1 MERTFDPSR
10 DILAAILRRPLF
22 FATVMLLCLVL
33 GVLYFVKTA
42 PTYQSTAELLVQ
54 SRQSPAFSSETI
66 QDRADS
72 GEITT
77 EGHTQILLSPELVK
91 RTINKIGRKNLPSF
105 QGHALPVDFA
115 LENLSVDEKE
125 LGSGVLIVKFRSKDP
140 DECHK
145 FVAVLVDQYFAF
157 LDEATKSI
165 SDETTNLIEKA
176 RNELGPELRRKREE
190 YALFRQTAPLLW
202 GEDGQGMNPHQLQL
216 VQLERARADLD
227 IERLLLVGKLG
238 QVNSSI
244 EGGDLTAIYFEA
256 IAKLN
261 AGGLRDDQ
269 FLSSRE
275 RIRTLTSELTDQKI
289 EETRLSEAYG
299 DNHPD
304 LITLRA
310 NIATIES
317 DIKKAQLSMLP
328 FRNEPVVENDGEQNG
343 EEDGEQNGEEYGQVD
358 PAVKFVNMYA
368 QSLQQNIDSIDQQI
382 QEMNNVVD
390 LEQKKF
396 NNLQTFIAK
405 DVGMRSDLDRT
416 QKLFDSVLARLDEI
430 NLVSGYGGYRTRMLA
445 IPKLGKRV
453 APGLIKTMAIAGFL
467 GTLMGMAFCFLVDM
481 AQVSF
486 RNTDEIRE
494 MMEAP
499 IIGRIPKMPRR
510 ALSGKAK
517 KYSKLANI
525 LVSAHKQGSTF
536 AEAYRAVRTSMLFSA
551 KDKDARV
558 IQITSPLPGDGKSTL
573 SSNLAFMIA
582 NSGKRVILIDAD
594 FRRPTIHKLF
604 GMNKDVPSNLALVVT
619 GEEEFDERELQT
631 AAENLFV
638 MPCGARI
645 ENPSEIL
652 SSPEFSDLLSQ
663 LRESFDFVIVDTPPL
678 LAVTDPCAVAAIV
691 DGTILAL
698 RIQRGVKQAAHTA
711 KELLGSVD
719 GKLLG
724 VVVNNVDPNSAFA
737 KSSHKYSYG
746 YGYGYGYTQESVSDN
761 DSSKKRKKAKR
772 RIVAKETQSG
782 NDNETS
788 QSQEPSDLGPDTRT
802 NGVPKSGELQTENST
817 LPSESAAS

>member
-145 FVAVLVDQYFAF
+145 FVAELVEQYFAF

-216 VQLERARADLD
+216 VQLERARAELD
-227 IERLLLVGKLG
+227 IERSLLVGKMG

-244 EGGDLTAIYFEA
+244 ERGDLTAIYFEA
-256 IAKLN
+256 VAKLN

-275 RIRTLTSELTDQKI
+275 TIRTLTSELTDQKI
-289 EETRLSEAYG
+289 EETQLSEAYG

-310 NIATIES
+310 NIAKIES

-328 FRNEPVVENDGEQNG
+328 FRNEQDGEQNG
-343 EEDGEQNGEEYGQVD
+343 EEGGEID
-358 PAVKFVNMYA
+358 PAIKYVNMYA

-405 DVGMRSDLDRT
+405 DVGMRSDLERT

-467 GTLMGMAFCFLVDM
+467 GTLLGMAFCFLVDM

-517 KYSKLANI
+517 QYSKLANI

-536 AEAYRAVRTSMLFSA
+536 AEAYRAVRTSMFFSA

-604 GMNKDVPSNLALVVT
+604 GMKKDVPSNLALVAT

-724 VVVNNVDPNSAFA
+724 VVVNSVDPNSAFA

-746 YGYGYGYTQESVSDN
+746 YGYGYGYTQENVSDK
-761 DSSKKRKKAKR
+761 SSKKRKKAKR
-772 RIVAKETQSG
+772 RIVSQETQPD
-782 NDNETS
+782 NDNEMS
-788 QSQEPSDLGPDTRT
+788 ESQEPSNLGPEPRT